1 MRKVQIKVIQY
12 GVIEVED
19 DASDYEVV
27 RDLET
32 MSLDQIRR
40 YLEEDFDVEVE

>member
-19 DASDYEVV
+19 DASDYDVV
-27 RDLET
+27 RDLEIVD
-32 MSLDQIRR
+32 LDQLRN
-40 YLEEDFDVEVE
+40 YLDSDFDVEVV